1 MEILSVTLKNFK
13 SHSERQ
19 FIFQPGTNAICGENG
34 AGKTSILEAIAWVLF
49 NHRGA
54 YKNEDLIRNG
64 SSSTQVTVSLI
75 SSRDSRTYEIQRCTT
90 KGYSIFDPQLGVKL
104 DYHHIED
111 EIMPWLRQQLGVAPG
126 TDLARLFANTIG
138 VPQGTFTAD
147 FLQPSEKRKQVF
159 DAVLKVEEYRETNS
173 RLIGL
178 EKYGK
183 AEVESVT
190 QMIGQYEES
199 LTGRDLLEARYQSLS
214 QEIAVNE
221 AKLMQLQT
229 SLSALTTEK
238 ANLSQQAEQMQALTG
253 RASQLQAQRDGKQ
266 QAVELLQQNL
276 ERSQQ
281 AVNFCLTN
289 RDSYRAYLQA
299 EASLKQLDPQ
309 LKQRQLLWQQRER
322 QQQALNQQQQ
332 QATRLS
338 LQLETLSAAA
348 AQLEQLQPL
357 MVQQSE
363 LEQQQAAVTEQLNQL
378 QALKREQQGLSQQLS
393 QSQQNQ
399 HELQQALAQIPAHQA
414 AVDQLPA
421 LEQKRERLQEQLSR
435 IEAARQFEAEL
446 RELVTV
452 GESRH
457 DQYETQAEEALALLQ
472 KALQASGT
480 FANAPVES
488 VIAALQSGI
497 DLNTDLIN
505 ALWRVLAD
513 LSEQTSPQK
522 LQSQLQQIKAQI
534 EATQQQ
540 RQQLARLEAQ
550 QSQQQQGQAVMLQLE
565 DRIAEI
571 QRQLSAEAAQ
581 QQQRADL
588 SQQLSA
594 LNNPK
599 GRYQL
604 LERDLQ
610 QQESLNAQ
618 QTSLNAQQTKIQQA
632 LLELETQLATFATL
646 EAEIDQQQA
655 LRQMHQM
662 GYQTYLEYQQDA
674 NLHTQLKADLQVQLE
689 QLQQI
694 EADWLAVQQAQQEL
708 AQSYDPERFRTIEAE
723 WLSTRS
729 QADQI
734 AGSLPQQQQ
743 LLAEL
748 DSQRQQLQAIA
759 KKHERAQ
766 VELKQAEKLRK
777 FISFARK
784 AFKEAGPRITERYV
798 QTISREADRLFRELL
813 NRSNVAL
820 EWTRDY
826 EIIVQEGAHSRRLI
840 NLSGGEQMCAA
851 LAVRLALLRV
861 LADIDIA
868 FFDEPTT
875 NMDRLRRQSLA
886 EAIANIKTFRQL
898 FVISHD
904 DTFEQV
910 TENVILVEREA

>member
-19 FIFQPGTNAICGENG
+19 FNFQPGTNAICGENG

-64 SSSTQVTVSLI
+64 NSSAQVMVSLI
-75 SSRDSRTYEIQRCTT
+75 SGRDGRTYEIQRCTT
-90 KGYSIFDPQLGVKL
+90 KGYSILDPQLGVKL

-147 FLQPSEKRKQVF
+147 FLQPSEKRKQIF
-159 DAVLKVEEYRETNS
+159 DAILKVEEYRQTNHQLLS
-173 RLIGL
+173 L
-178 EKYGK
+178 EKYSK
-183 AEVESVT
+183 TEVESISQT
-190 QMIGQYEES
+190 ISQYEEM
-199 LTGRDLLEARYQSLS
+199 LAGRELLETRHQTLC
-214 QEIAVNE
+214 QEIAQNE
-221 AKLMQLQT
+221 ATLAQLQI
-229 SLSALTTEK
+229 SLSVLSTEK

-253 RASQLQAQRDGKQ
+253 RFSQLQVQRDGKQ
-266 QAVELLQQNL
+266 QSVALLQQNL

-281 AVNFCLTN
+281 AVNACLAN

-299 EASLKQLDPQ
+299 EATLKQLDPQ
-309 LKQRQLLWQQRER
+309 LKQRQALWQQRE
-322 QQQALNQQQQ
+322 QQQQQHSQQQQ

-338 LQLETLSAAA
+338 LQLEALDNAAL
-348 AQLEQLQPL
+348 QMQQMQPL
-357 MVQQSE
+357 IAQQTE
-363 LEQQQAAVTEQLNQL
+363 LERRQAELTEQLNQL
-378 QALKREQQGLSQQLS
+378 QLLKREQQSLSQQLS
-393 QSQQNQ
+393 QSQQQ
-399 HELQQALAQIPAHQA
+399 QAELQQALAQIPAHQA
-414 AVDQLPA
+414 AISQLPA
-421 LEQKRERLQEQLSR
+421 LEQKRERIQEQLSR
-435 IEAARQFEAEL
+435 MEAAQQFEAEL
-446 RELVTV
+446 RQLVTL

-472 KALQASGT
+472 AALQASGT

-488 VIAALQSGI
+488 VIVALQSGI
-497 DLNTDLIN
+497 DLNSDLIN

-513 LSEQTSPQK
+513 LSEQTSPQR
-522 LQSQLQQIKAQI
+522 LQLQLQQLKTQI

-550 QSQQQQGQAVMLQLE
+550 QGQQQQGQELMLPLQ
-565 DRIAEI
+565 DRIAQI
-571 QRQLSAEAAQ
+571 QQQLATEAVQ
-581 QQQRADL
+581 QQQRTSL
-588 SQQLSA
+588 QQQLSS

-610 QQESLNAQ
+610 QRDSLNAQ
-618 QTSLNAQQTKIQQA
+618 QTRLSKQQISIQQA
-632 LLELETQLATFATL
+632 LVDLETQLAAFANL
-646 EAEIDQQQA
+646 EAELEQQQA
-655 LRQMHQM
+655 LRQSHQA
-662 GYQTYLEYQQDA
+662 GYQTYLEYQQEA
-674 NLHTQLKADLQVQLE
+674 NQHAPLKADLQAQIQ

-694 EADWLAVQQAQQEL
+694 EADLLAAEQAQQEL
-708 AQSYDPERFRTIEAE
+708 AQTYDPERFQAVEAE
-723 WLSTRS
+723 WLATRS

-734 AGSLPQQQQ
+734 TGSLPQQQK
-743 LLAEL
+743 LLSEL
-748 DSQRQQLQAIA
+748 DSQRAQMQSVA

-766 VELKQAEKLRK
+766 VELKQADKLRK

-798 QTISREADRLFRELL
+798 QTVSREADRLFRELL

-826 EIIVQEGAHSRRLI
+826 EIIVQEGAYSRRLL

-875 NMDRLRRQSLA
+875 NMDRQRRQSLA

-910 TENVILVEREA
+910 TENVILVEREL

>member
-19 FIFQPGTNAICGENG
+19 FVFQPGTNAICGENG

-190 QMIGQYEES
+190 QMIGQYEKS

-571 QRQLSAEAAQ
+571 QQQLSAEASQ

-618 QTSLNAQQTKIQQA
+618 QTSLNAQQAKIQQA

-655 LRQMHQM
+655 LRQTHQM
-662 GYQTYLEYQQDA
+662 GYQTYLEYQKDA